1 MILSPPRR
9 GCAFRGSPRILAG
22 KARHSEASQA
32 PEIHSATPAAA
43 GATDPATDAS
53 SAATA
58 TSPPSLVKQP
68 AIASV
73 PNDIPAYNRDE
84 WRHWSD
90 ADGDCQNTRAEV
102 LISESL
108 SAVTFTPASGG
119 CTVSTGLWIGPF
131 TGRSFT
137 QASDV
142 DVDHMVPLKNAHDS
156 GGWAWSAQKKKEYA
170 NNLSN
175 VQHLVA
181 VDDGSNQA
189 KGARGPEEWMPPLA
203 AYWCQYAADWI
214 EVKNVW
220 GLSATVVEW
229 TALQS
234 MLTTCPGGAPVTTP
248 SPVSVTQ
255 RRLQASAQLWMPQ
268 AIRLESE
275 PASRFHL
282 TRSVQI
288 RIAETSQVG
297 RRRRTSTRPR
307 AKATPTD
314 STATAME
321 LPVSRYQERR
331 RVSRRTPAPR
341 SGRSD
346 RDSAPAPLPSA
357 KLGTGSYGAGGGQT
371 GGQSPAETRLLS
383 PIRT

>member
-248 SPVSVTQ
+248 SPVSVT
-255 RRLQASAQLWMPQ
+255 P
-268 AIRLESE
+268 
-275 PASRFHL
+275 
-282 TRSVQI
+282 
-288 RIAETSQVG
+288 
-297 RRRRTSTRPR
+297 TST
-307 AKATPTD
+307 
-314 STATAME
+314 
-321 LPVSRYQERR
+321 
-331 RVSRRTPAPR
+331 
-341 SGRSD
+341 
-346 RDSAPAPLPSA
+346 PSV
-357 KLGTGSYGAGGGQT
+357 
-371 GGQSPAETRLLS
+371 S
-383 PIRT
+383 PIVDAASYPIGIRTGKPIPFDPFGSDQNCGDFASWAQAQDFYEAAGEGDPHGLDGNSDGVACQSLPGAP